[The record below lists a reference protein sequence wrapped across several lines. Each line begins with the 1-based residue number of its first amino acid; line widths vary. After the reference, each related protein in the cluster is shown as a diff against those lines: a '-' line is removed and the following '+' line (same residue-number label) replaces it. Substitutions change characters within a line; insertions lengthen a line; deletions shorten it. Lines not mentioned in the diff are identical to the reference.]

1 MSSNYEVFEGAK
13 DLKTVRRNED
23 VEFFQRAKK
32 KLNFELDLDLIAFCT
47 SIGLYRSKLRGVEK
61 KEPYPSLTKL
71 TNILSF
77 ERRQLFDLLL
87 LAYVGV
93 EKDRMKEFEAYF
105 YTGFKIL
112 EEWFEKN
119 DKNMINSIDRF
130 SSLYDY
136 LSAKN

>member
-1 MSSNYEVFEGAK
+1 MNTSYEVFEGAK
-13 DLKTVRRNED
+13 DVKTVRRNED

-32 KLNFELDLDLIAFCT
+32 KLNFELDLDLIAFCA
-47 SIGLYRSKLRGVEK
+47 SIGLYRSRLKGVEK
-61 KEPYPSLTKL
+61 REPYPSLTKL

-77 ERRQLFDLLL
+77 ERRQLFDLLI

-93 EKDRMKEFEAYF
+93 ERERMKEFEAYF

-112 EEWFEKN
+112 EQWFEKN
-119 DKNMINSIDRF
+119 DKDMTSSIDRF
-130 SSLYDY
+130 TSLYDF